1 MKKGKKLILGTTT
14 KKDQYKYVGTNLPP
28 RTYNYLTLYI
38 LAYKIAKSNLFKKLI
53 DDWMEQN
60 VQDGNTELEL
70 IHLIIE
76 RVNYEYSQLPDKS
89 KLNIDKF
96 KKSIQLELMNKGLK
110 LKQVTKILENI
121 KE

>member
-1 MKKGKKLILGTTT
+1 MRKTKKLILGVST

-28 RTYNYLTLYI
+28 RTYNYLSLYI
-38 LAYKIAKSNLFKKLI
+38 TAYKIAKSNLFKKLI

-89 KLNIDKF
+89 KLNLDKF
-96 KKSIQLELMNKGLK
+96 KNLFN
-110 LKQVTKILENI
+110 
-121 KE
+121 